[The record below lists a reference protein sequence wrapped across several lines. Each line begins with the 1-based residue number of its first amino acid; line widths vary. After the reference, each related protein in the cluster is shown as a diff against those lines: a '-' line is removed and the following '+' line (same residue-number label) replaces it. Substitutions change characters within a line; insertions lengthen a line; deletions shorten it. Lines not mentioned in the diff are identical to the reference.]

1 MVNPVSYLCHLDTSA
16 QKTDLVNLLERKLK
30 DNIFLAVSVLLCLF
44 ILAEVNYPQLAPQSE
59 LALFAMF
66 GLIVIFLNY
75 PIHQRFGEAGEPKL
89 AVKSAGRRAF
99 QLLDIV
105 LIGAVIVCFGYV
117 VNQTE
122 PVFQRFWLDGKP
134 LGERAGAELQLDYII
149 GGFGLVLV
157 LEATRRSI
165 GMTLP
170 LLSLTF
176 LLYASFGQFMP
187 DWLFPHRGYSI
198 QRIVSQTF
206 LHSQGT
212 FGIALRVMF
221 TYVFLFVLF
230 GAFLERTGAT
240 GYVLDLARR
249 VFGSS
254 VGAPAKV
261 AVLSSGMMGSLS
273 GSAVANTAT
282 TGTFTIPLM
291 KRSGF
296 QPAIAGGIEAAASS
310 GGALVPPI
318 MGAAAYMM
326 LEIVEPPVT
335 YLEIIKAALLPAILY
350 YTGMLCMV
358 HFSAKLASGKLA
370 IEKSAKLA
378 SGKLAIEKSAKLA
391 SGKLAIEKSAKLA
404 SGKLATEKSPKS
416 SSHAPSAVHDPDE
429 PHGDGQGTGRRKTL
443 TLQGGIFLAA
453 FVTLIGFLLM
463 GATAFRA
470 VSWSLLVIIAISLLG
485 FLGRKVWRRDSTTET
500 RIGVPDLLKG
510 VDFLISPCKRAAQS
524 GVSLIAAA
532 ACVGIILGV
541 VTLTGIGGK
550 LPSTLLPLAATNLM
564 LALFFLMIS
573 TIVLGMGLPSSVC
586 YLLMAILVGPVLL
599 DLGIVPLAAHFFIFY
614 FGMMSMVT
622 PPVALAAYAASAI
635 AGSGVMATGFAAFR
649 FALVGFALPYA
660 FVLRPALLWL
670 SADGGTPEV
679 WVVFGNFSLTLVG
692 TVILA
697 AAIAGYIFNRLSLLR
712 RCGLFIAAFILFFA
726 PTGMQFAWIHGI
738 AVIASAAIFYYSW
751 QKKETPHE
759 KSD

>member
-1 MVNPVSYLCHLDTSA
+1 M
-16 QKTDLVNLLERKLK
+16 K
-30 DNIFLAVSVLLCLF
+30 DKIFLAVSVLLCLF
-44 ILAEVNYPQLAPQSE
+44 ILAEVNYPQLAPQTE

-66 GLIVIFLNY
+66 GLMVVFLNY
-75 PIHQRFGEAGEPKL
+75 PIHQRL
-89 AVKSAGRRAF
+89 ADRRVF
-99 QLLDIV
+99 RRLDVV
-105 LIGAVIVCFGYV
+105 LIGGVILCFGYV
-117 VNQTE
+117 VIQTE
-122 PVFQRFWLDGKP
+122 PVFQGFWLDGKP

-149 GGFGLVLV
+149 GGVGLILI

-170 LLSLTF
+170 LLSLAF
-176 LLYASFGQFMP
+176 LLYAGFGQFMP
-187 DWLFPHRGYSI
+187 DWLFPHRGYSV
-198 QRIVSQTF
+198 QRIISQTF
-206 LHSQGT
+206 LHSQGA

-230 GAFLERTGAT
+230 GTLLERTGAT
-240 GYVLDLARR
+240 GYVLNLARR
-249 VFGSS
+249 MFGSS

-291 KRSGF
+291 TRSGF
-296 QPAIAGGIEAAASS
+296 QPTIAGGIEAAASS

-326 LEIVEPPVT
+326 LEIVEPAVT

-358 HFSAKLASGKLA
+358 HFSAQLASRKLA
-370 IEKSAKLA
+370 IEKSAQLA
-378 SGKLAIEKSAKLA
+378 SRKLAIEKSAQLASRKLA
-391 SGKLAIEKSAKLA
+391 VESAA
-404 SGKLATEKSPKS
+404 KS
-416 SSHAPSAVHDPDE
+416 SRHTPCAVKQSSKHASNETPNNDQEASREKIFTV
-429 PHGDGQGTGRRKTL
+429 
-443 TLQGGIFLAA
+443 QGGIFLSA

-470 VSWSLLVIIAISLLG
+470 VSWSLLVVVAISLLN
-485 FLGRKVWRRDSTTET
+485 FLGQRIGNRDSTAQT
-500 RIGVPDLLKG
+500 RIGSVDLLEA
-510 VDFLISPCKRAAQS
+510 VDFLVSPCKRAAQS

-573 TIVLGMGLPSSVC
+573 TIILGMGLPSSVC

-599 DLGIVPLAAHFFIFY
+599 DLGVVPLAAHFFIFY

-670 SADGGTPEV
+670 RADGGTPDV
-679 WVVFGNFSLTLVG
+679 WTVFGNFSLTFVG
-692 TVILA
+692 TVIFA
-697 AAIAGYIFNRLSLLR
+697 AAIAGYLFSRLSVSAR
-712 RCGLFIAAFILFFA
+712 GILFIAAAVLFFA
-726 PTGMQFAWIHGI
+726 PISIQFAWIHGI
-738 AVIASAAIFYYSW
+738 VGVASAAVFYYNW
-751 QKKETPHE
+751 QRKEMRHE
-759 KSD
+759 TSN

>member
-1 MVNPVSYLCHLDTSA
+1 ML
-16 QKTDLVNLLERKLK
+16 
-30 DNIFLAVSVLLCLF
+30 
-44 ILAEVNYPQLAPQSE
+44 
-59 LALFAMF
+59 
-66 GLIVIFLNY
+66 GLIVVFLRY
-75 PIHQRFGEAGEPKL
+75 PVHPRFADNC
-89 AVKSAGRRAF
+89 AF
-99 QLLDIV
+99 RFLDVV
-105 LIGAVIVCFGYV
+105 LIGSVIICFGYV
-117 VNQTE
+117 FSQTE
-122 PVFQRFWLDGKP
+122 PIFQAFWLDGKS
-134 LGERAGAELQLDYII
+134 LGDRAGAEVPLDYII
-149 GGFGLVLV
+149 GGIGLLLI

-165 GMTLP
+165 GVTLP
-170 LLSLTF
+170 LLSLAF
-176 LLYASFGQFMP
+176 LLYAGFGQFMP
-187 DWLFPHRGYSI
+187 DWLFPHRGYSV

-206 LHSQGT
+206 LHSQGA

-230 GAFLERTGAT
+230 GTLLERTGAT
-240 GYVLDLARR
+240 NYVLDLARR

-254 VGAPAKV
+254 TGAPAKV

-291 KRSGF
+291 QRAGF

-326 LEIVEPPVT
+326 LEIVEPAVT
-335 YLEIIKAALLPAILY
+335 YLEIIKAALLPAVLY

-358 HFSAKLASGKLA
+358 HFVAKSRR
-370 IEKSAKLA
+370 
-378 SGKLAIEKSAKLA
+378 
-391 SGKLAIEKSAKLA
+391 
-404 SGKLATEKSPKS
+404 
-416 SSHAPSAVHDPDE
+416 HAPGAVHSSEEALETPSTQE
-429 PHGDGQGTGRRKTL
+429 KHGKFL

-453 FVTLIGFLLM
+453 FVTLIGVLLM

-470 VSWSLLVIIAISLLG
+470 VSWSLLVVSAISLLN
-485 FLGRKVWRRDSTTET
+485 FLIRRIRGRHFATEQPRDSEGTPPT
-500 RIGVPDLLKG
+500 GVG
-510 VDFLISPCKRAAQS
+510 VSEEGAGTSPLRQGINFLISPCERAAQS

-550 LPSTLLPLAATNLM
+550 LPSALLPLASTNLM

-573 TIVLGMGLPSSVC
+573 TIILGMGLPSSVC

-599 DLGIVPLAAHFFIFY
+599 DLGVVPLAAHFFIFY

-635 AGSGVMATGFAAFR
+635 AGSGIMATGFAAFR

-670 SADGGTPEV
+670 NESGGSPV
-679 WVVFGNFSLTLVG
+679 IWDVSVNFSLTLIG

-697 AAIAGYIFNRLSLLR
+697 TAIAGYVFNRLSLWA
-712 RCGLFIAAFILFFA
+712 RCILFVAALILFFA
-726 PTGMQFAWIHGI
+726 PTDTQFIWIHGI
-738 AVIASAAIFYYSW
+738 AIGVSAEIFYLNSR
-751 QKKETPHE
+751 QRSPI
-759 KSD
+759 SD

>member
-1 MVNPVSYLCHLDTSA
+1 M
-16 QKTDLVNLLERKLK
+16 
-30 DNIFLAVSVLLCLF
+30 LLCLF
-44 ILAEVNYPQLAPQSE
+44 ILAEVNYPQLTPQSE
-59 LALFAMF
+59 LALFAML
-66 GLIVIFLNY
+66 GLIVVFLRY
-75 PIHQRFGEAGEPKL
+75 PVHPRFEDHL
-89 AVKSAGRRAF
+89 ALR
-99 QLLDIV
+99 LLDVV
-105 LIGAVIVCFGYV
+105 LIVSVVICFGYV
-117 VNQTE
+117 LGQTE
-122 PVFQRFWLDGKP
+122 PIFQTFWLDGKS
-134 LGERAGAELQLDYII
+134 LGDRAGAELPLDYII
-149 GGFGLVLV
+149 GGIGLILI

-165 GMTLP
+165 GVTLP
-170 LLSLTF
+170 LLSLAF
-176 LLYASFGQFMP
+176 LIYAGFGQFMP
-187 DWLFPHRGYSI
+187 DWLFPHRGYSV

-206 LHSQGT
+206 LQSQGA

-230 GAFLERTGAT
+230 GALLERTGAT
-240 GYVLDLARR
+240 NYVLDLAGR

-254 VGAPAKV
+254 TGAPAKV

-291 KRSGF
+291 KRAGF

-326 LEIVEPPVT
+326 LEIVEPAVT
-335 YLEIIKAALLPAILY
+335 YLEIIKAALLPAVLY

-358 HFSAKLASGKLA
+358 HFAARSSRHTLSVVHSPEAADGDEQEEKHGKL
-370 IEKSAKLA
+370 
-378 SGKLAIEKSAKLA
+378 
-391 SGKLAIEKSAKLA
+391 
-404 SGKLATEKSPKS
+404 
-416 SSHAPSAVHDPDE
+416 
-429 PHGDGQGTGRRKTL
+429 L

-453 FVTLIGFLLM
+453 FVTLIGVLLK

-470 VSWSLLVIIAISLLG
+470 VSWSLLVVGAISLLD
-485 FLGRKVWRRDSTTET
+485 FLVRRIRGQHSTTERHRDSEIAPT
-500 RIGVPDLLKG
+500 GIGVSDLLKG
-510 VDFLISPCKRAAQS
+510 VNFLTSPCERAAQS

-532 ACVGIILGV
+532 SSVGIILGV

-550 LPSTLLPLAATNLM
+550 LPSVLLSLASTNLM

-573 TIVLGMGLPSSVC
+573 TIILGMGLPSSVC

-599 DLGIVPLAAHFFIFY
+599 DLGVVPLAAHFFIFY

-635 AGSGVMATGFAAFR
+635 AGSGIMATGLAAFR

-670 SADGGTPEV
+670 SESGETPGV
-679 WVVFGNFSLTLVG
+679 WTVFANFSLTFIG
-692 TVILA
+692 TVILST
-697 AAIAGYIFNRLSLLR
+697 AIAGYIFNRLSFWA
-712 RCGLFIAAFILFFA
+712 RCILFAAALILFFA
-726 PTGMQFAWIHGI
+726 PTGIQFVWIHGI
-738 AVIASAAIFYYSW
+738 GALTSGAIFYFNSR
-751 QKKETPHE
+751 QPSVSI
-759 KSD
+759 SDQ

>member
-1 MVNPVSYLCHLDTSA
+1 MSDIWRLLPW
-16 QKTDLVNLLERKLK
+16 KTDVLHLLEQQLK
-30 DNIFLAVSVLLCLF
+30 DKIFLAVSVLLCLF
-44 ILAEVNYPQLAPQSE
+44 ILAEVNYPQLTPQTE

-66 GLIVIFLNY
+66 GLMVVFLNY
-75 PIHQRFGEAGEPKL
+75 PIHQRFADHR
-89 AVKSAGRRAF
+89 VFR
-99 QLLDIV
+99 LLDV
-105 LIGAVIVCFGYV
+105 ALISGVIVCFGYV
-117 VNQTE
+117 VIQTE
-122 PVFQRFWLDGKP
+122 PVFQEFWLDGKP

-149 GGFGLVLV
+149 GGVGLVLI

-170 LLSLTF
+170 LLSLAF
-176 LLYASFGQFMP
+176 LLYAGFGQFMP
-187 DWLFPHRGYSI
+187 DWLFPHRGYSV
-198 QRIVSQTF
+198 QRIISQTF
-206 LHSQGT
+206 LHSQGA

-230 GAFLERTGAT
+230 GTLLERTGAT
-240 GYVLDLARR
+240 GYVLNLARR
-249 VFGSS
+249 MFGAS

-291 KRSGF
+291 TRSGF

-326 LEIVEPPVT
+326 LEIVEPAVT

-358 HFSAKLASGKLA
+358 HFAAKSRKHAVGEAWNLEPNETHTNDQEASR
-370 IEKSAKLA
+370 EK
-378 SGKLAIEKSAKLA
+378 IF
-391 SGKLAIEKSAKLA
+391 
-404 SGKLATEKSPKS
+404 T
-416 SSHAPSAVHDPDE
+416 V
-429 PHGDGQGTGRRKTL
+429 
-443 TLQGGIFLAA
+443 QGGIFLAA

-470 VSWSLLVIIAISLLG
+470 VTWSLLVVVAISLLN
-485 FLGRKVWRRDSTTET
+485 FLGRRIGNRNSTAQT
-500 RIGVPDLLKG
+500 RIGSVDLLKA
-510 VDFLISPCKRAAQS
+510 VDFLVSPCKRAAQS

-573 TIVLGMGLPSSVC
+573 TIILGMGLPSSVC

-599 DLGIVPLAAHFFIFY
+599 DLGVVPLAAHFFIFY

-622 PPVALAAYAASAI
+622 PPVALAAYAAAAI

-670 SADGGTPEV
+670 RPDGGIPEV
-679 WVVFGNFSLTLVG
+679 WTVLGIFSLTFVG
-692 TVILA
+692 TVIFA
-697 AAIAGYIFNRLSLLR
+697 AAIAGYLFSKLSVSAR
-712 RCGLFIAAFILFFA
+712 GILFIAAAILFFA
-726 PTGMQFAWIHGI
+726 PISIQFAWIHGVVVVASG
-738 AVIASAAIFYYSW
+738 AVFYYNW
-751 QKKETPHE
+751 QRKEMCHE
-759 KSD
+759 TSD

>member
-1 MVNPVSYLCHLDTSA
+1 
-16 QKTDLVNLLERKLK
+16 
-30 DNIFLAVSVLLCLF
+30 
-44 ILAEVNYPQLAPQSE
+44 
-59 LALFAMF
+59 
-66 GLIVIFLNY
+66 
-75 PIHQRFGEAGEPKL
+75 
-89 AVKSAGRRAF
+89 
-99 QLLDIV
+99 
-105 LIGAVIVCFGYV
+105 
-117 VNQTE
+117 
-122 PVFQRFWLDGKP
+122 
-134 LGERAGAELQLDYII
+134 
-149 GGFGLVLV
+149 
-157 LEATRRSI
+157 
-165 GMTLP
+165 
-170 LLSLTF
+170 
-176 LLYASFGQFMP
+176 MP
-187 DWLFPHRGYSI
+187 DWLFPHRGYSV

-206 LHSQGT
+206 LHSQGA

-230 GAFLERTGAT
+230 GTLLERTGAT
-240 GYVLDLARR
+240 NYVLDLARR

-254 VGAPAKV
+254 TGAPAKV

-291 KRSGF
+291 QRAGF

-326 LEIVEPPVT
+326 LEIVEPAVT
-335 YLEIIKAALLPAILY
+335 YLEIIKAALLPAVLY

-358 HFSAKLASGKLA
+358 HFAA
-370 IEKSAKLA
+370 
-378 SGKLAIEKSAKLA
+378 
-391 SGKLAIEKSAKLA
+391 
-404 SGKLATEKSPKS
+404 KS
-416 SSHAPSAVHDPDE
+416 SGRATDAVHSSEEAHSGLETPPTQE
-429 PHGDGQGTGRRKTL
+429 EKHGKFL

-453 FVTLIGFLLM
+453 FVTLIGVLLM

-470 VSWSLLVIIAISLLG
+470 VSWSLLVVIAINLLD
-485 FLGRKVWRRDSTTET
+485 FLVRRIRGRNSTTERHRDSEGT
-500 RIGVPDLLKG
+500 PPTGVG
-510 VDFLISPCKRAAQS
+510 VSEASEGTSPLRQGINFLISPCERAAQS

-550 LPSTLLPLAATNLM
+550 LPSALLPLASTNLL

-573 TIVLGMGLPSSVC
+573 TIILGMGLPSSVC

-599 DLGIVPLAAHFFIFY
+599 DLGVVPLAAHFFIFY

-635 AGSGVMATGFAAFR
+635 AGSGIMATGFAAFR

-670 SADGGTPEV
+670 NESGGSPMIWDV
-679 WVVFGNFSLTLVG
+679 SVNFSLTLLG

-697 AAIAGYIFNRLSLLR
+697 TAITGYVFNRLSFWM
-712 RCGLFIAAFILFFA
+712 RCILFVAALILFFA
-726 PTGMQFAWIHGI
+726 PTGMQFVWIHAI
-738 AVIASAAIFYYSW
+738 VVLMSVAIFYYNW
-751 QKKETPHE
+751 QKKEAPHE
-759 KSD
+759 APN

>member
-1 MVNPVSYLCHLDTSA
+1 MI
-16 QKTDLVNLLERKLK
+16 QKLK
-30 DNIFLAVSVLLCLF
+30 DNIFLVAAVLLCLF
-44 ILAEVNYPQLAPQSE
+44 ILAEVNYPQLTPQSE
-59 LALFAMF
+59 LALFAML
-66 GLIVIFLNY
+66 GLIVVFLRY
-75 PIHQRFGEAGEPKL
+75 PVHPRFEEHL
-89 AVKSAGRRAF
+89 ALR
-99 QLLDIV
+99 LLDVV
-105 LIGAVIVCFGYV
+105 LIVSVIICFGYV
-117 VNQTE
+117 LGQTE
-122 PVFQRFWLDGKP
+122 PIFQTFWLDGKS
-134 LGERAGAELQLDYII
+134 LGDRAGAELPLDYII
-149 GGFGLVLV
+149 GGIGLILI

-165 GMTLP
+165 GVTLP
-170 LLSLTF
+170 LLSLAF
-176 LLYASFGQFMP
+176 LIYAGFGQFMP
-187 DWLFPHRGYSI
+187 DWLFPHRGYSV

-206 LHSQGT
+206 LQSQGA

-230 GAFLERTGAT
+230 GALLERTGAT
-240 GYVLDLARR
+240 NYVLDLAGR

-254 VGAPAKV
+254 TGAPAKV

-291 KRSGF
+291 KRAGF
-296 QPAIAGGIEAAASS
+296 QPAIAGGIEAAASA

-326 LEIVEPPVT
+326 LEIVEPAVT
-335 YLEIIKAALLPAILY
+335 YLEIIKAALLPAVLY

-358 HFSAKLASGKLA
+358 HFSAQRASRKLYREDGAACQPKTCYREGSSRKLAVESAAQRAVHSPEEADGDEQEEKHGKL
-370 IEKSAKLA
+370 
-378 SGKLAIEKSAKLA
+378 
-391 SGKLAIEKSAKLA
+391 
-404 SGKLATEKSPKS
+404 
-416 SSHAPSAVHDPDE
+416 
-429 PHGDGQGTGRRKTL
+429 L

-453 FVTLIGFLLM
+453 FVTLIGVLLK

-470 VSWSLLVIIAISLLG
+470 VSWSLLVVGAISLLD
-485 FLGRKVWRRDSTTET
+485 FLVRRIRGRHSTTERHRDSEIAPT
-500 RIGVPDLLKG
+500 GIGVSDLLKG
-510 VDFLISPCKRAAQS
+510 VNFLTSPCERAAQS

-532 ACVGIILGV
+532 ASVGIILGV

-550 LPSTLLPLAATNLM
+550 LPSVLLSLASTNLM

-573 TIVLGMGLPSSVC
+573 TIILGMGLPSSVC

-599 DLGIVPLAAHFFIFY
+599 DLGVVPLAAHFFIFY

-635 AGSGVMATGFAAFR
+635 AGSGIMATGLAAFR

-670 SADGGTPEV
+670 SESGETPGV
-679 WVVFGNFSLTLVG
+679 WTVFVNFSLTFIG

-697 AAIAGYIFNRLSLLR
+697 TAIAGYIFNRLSLWT
-712 RCGLFIAAFILFFA
+712 RCILFAAALIFFFA
-726 PTGMQFAWIHGI
+726 PTGIQFVWIHGI
-738 AVIASAAIFYYSW
+738 GALTSVAIFYYNSR
-751 QKKETPHE
+751 QPSAI
-759 KSD
+759 SDQ

>member
-1 MVNPVSYLCHLDTSA
+1 M
-16 QKTDLVNLLERKLK
+16 K
-30 DNIFLAVSVLLCLF
+30 DKIFLSVSVLLCLF
-44 ILAEVNYPQLAPQSE
+44 ILAEVNYPQLAPQTE

-66 GLIVIFLNY
+66 GLIVVFLNY
-75 PIHQRFGEAGEPKL
+75 PIHQRL
-89 AVKSAGRRAF
+89 ANRRVF
-99 QLLDIV
+99 RLLDVV
-105 LIGAVIVCFGYV
+105 LIGGIIVCFGYV
-117 VNQTE
+117 VIQTE
-122 PVFQRFWLDGKP
+122 PVFQGFWLDSKP

-149 GGFGLVLV
+149 GGVGLVLI

-176 LLYASFGQFMP
+176 LLYAGFGQFMP
-187 DWLFPHRGYSI
+187 DWLFPHRGYSV
-198 QRIVSQTF
+198 QRIISQTF
-206 LHSQGT
+206 LHSQGA

-230 GAFLERTGAT
+230 GTLLERTGAT
-240 GYVLDLARR
+240 GYVLNLARR
-249 VFGSS
+249 MFGSS

-291 KRSGF
+291 TRSGF
-296 QPAIAGGIEAAASS
+296 QPAMAGGIEAAASS

-326 LEIVEPPVT
+326 LEIVEPAVT

-358 HFSAKLASGKLA
+358 HFAAKNSRHTVEEAWGS
-370 IEKSAKLA
+370 E
-378 SGKLAIEKSAKLA
+378 
-391 SGKLAIEKSAKLA
+391 
-404 SGKLATEKSPKS
+404 
-416 SSHAPSAVHDPDE
+416 PDE
-429 PHGDGQGTGRRKTL
+429 VNSGEQETERRKIVTV
-443 TLQGGIFLAA
+443 QGGIFLAA

-470 VSWSLLVIIAISLLG
+470 VSWSLLVVVAISLLN
-485 FLGRKVWRRDSTTET
+485 FLGQRIAKRDSTAQT
-500 RIGVPDLLKG
+500 RIGISDLPKA
-510 VDFLISPCKRAAQS
+510 VDFLVSPCKRAAQS

-573 TIVLGMGLPSSVC
+573 TIILGMGLPSSVC

-599 DLGIVPLAAHFFIFY
+599 DLGVVPLAAHFFIFY

-635 AGSGVMATGFAAFR
+635 AGSGVMATAFTAFR

-670 SADGGTPEV
+670 HPDGGAPEV
-679 WVVFGNFSLTLVG
+679 WTVLGTFSLTFVG

-697 AAIAGYIFNRLSLLR
+697 AAIAGYLFSRLSLSGR
-712 RCGLFIAAFILFFA
+712 GILFIAAAILFFA
-726 PTGMQFAWIHGI
+726 PISIQFAWIHGI
-738 AVIASAAIFYYSW
+738 VVVASTAVFYYNW
-751 QKKETPHE
+751 QRKEIRHE
-759 KSD
+759 TSN

>member
-1 MVNPVSYLCHLDTSA
+1 ML
-16 QKTDLVNLLERKLK
+16 
-30 DNIFLAVSVLLCLF
+30 
-44 ILAEVNYPQLAPQSE
+44 
-59 LALFAMF
+59 
-66 GLIVIFLNY
+66 GLIVVFLRY
-75 PIHQRFGEAGEPKL
+75 PIHPRFANN
-89 AVKSAGRRAF
+89 RAF
-99 QLLDIV
+99 RLLDVV
-105 LIGAVIVCFGYV
+105 LIGSVILCFGYV
-117 VNQTE
+117 LGQTE
-122 PVFQRFWLDGKP
+122 PVFQTFWLDGKS
-134 LGERAGAELQLDYII
+134 LGDRAGAELPLDYIV
-149 GGFGLVLV
+149 GGLGLLLI

-165 GMTLP
+165 GVTLP
-170 LLSLTF
+170 LLSLAF
-176 LLYASFGQFMP
+176 LLYAGFGQFMP
-187 DWLFPHRGYSI
+187 DWLFPHRGYSV

-206 LHSQGT
+206 LHSQGA

-230 GAFLERTGAT
+230 GTLLERTGAT
-240 GYVLDLARR
+240 NYVLDLARR

-254 VGAPAKV
+254 TGAPAKV

-291 KRSGF
+291 QRAGF

-326 LEIVEPPVT
+326 LEIVEPAVT
-335 YLEIIKAALLPAILY
+335 YLEIIKAALLPAVLY

-358 HFSAKLASGKLA
+358 HFAARSRRHALGVSVHSSQEVDEDGQKEKSGKL
-370 IEKSAKLA
+370 
-378 SGKLAIEKSAKLA
+378 
-391 SGKLAIEKSAKLA
+391 
-404 SGKLATEKSPKS
+404 
-416 SSHAPSAVHDPDE
+416 
-429 PHGDGQGTGRRKTL
+429 L

-453 FVTLIGFLLM
+453 FITLIGVLLM

-470 VSWSLLVIIAISLLG
+470 VSWSLLVVVAISLID
-485 FLGRKVWRRDSTTET
+485 FLIRRIRGRHSTEGEET
-500 RIGVPDLLKG
+500 SPLQVGVGVSDLRKG
-510 VDFLISPCKRAAQS
+510 INFLISPCERAAQS

-550 LPSTLLPLAATNLM
+550 LPSTLLPLASTNLM

-573 TIVLGMGLPSSVC
+573 TIILGMGLPSSVC

-599 DLGIVPLAAHFFIFY
+599 DLGVVPLAAHFFIFY

-635 AGSGVMATGFAAFR
+635 AGSGIMATGFAAFR

-670 SADGGTPEV
+670 SESGGTPGV
-679 WVVFGNFSLTLVG
+679 WRVFVNFSLTLIG

-697 AAIAGYIFNRLSLLR
+697 TAIAGYIFNKLSLWA
-712 RCGLFIAAFILFFA
+712 RCILFVAAFILFFA
-726 PTGMQFAWIHGI
+726 PTGLQFMWIHGI
-738 AVIASAAIFYYSW
+738 VAFTSVAIFYYNW
-751 QKKETPHE
+751 RTKETVHE
-759 KSD
+759 TSD

>member
-1 MVNPVSYLCHLDTSA
+1 MGYLSTSS
-16 QKTDLVNLLERKLK
+16 QKTGSVNLLIQKLK
-30 DNIFLAVSVLLCLF
+30 DNIFLVVAVLLCLF
-44 ILAEVNYPQLAPQSE
+44 ILAEVNYPQLTPQSE
-59 LALFAMF
+59 LALFAML
-66 GLIVIFLNY
+66 GLIVVFLRY
-75 PIHQRFGEAGEPKL
+75 PVHPRF
-89 AVKSAGRRAF
+89 VNNRAF
-99 QLLDIV
+99 RLLDVV
-105 LIGAVIVCFGYV
+105 LIGSVVICFGYV
-117 VNQTE
+117 LGQTE
-122 PVFQRFWLDGKP
+122 PIFQTFWLDGRS
-134 LGERAGAELQLDYII
+134 LGDRAGAELPLDYII
-149 GGFGLVLV
+149 GGLGLILI

-165 GMTLP
+165 GVTLP
-170 LLSLTF
+170 LLSLAF
-176 LLYASFGQFMP
+176 LLYAGFGQFMP
-187 DWLFPHRGYSI
+187 DWLFPHRGYSV

-206 LHSQGT
+206 LHSQGA

-230 GAFLERTGAT
+230 GTLLERTGAT
-240 GYVLDLARR
+240 NYVLDLAGR

-254 VGAPAKV
+254 TGAPAKV

-291 KRSGF
+291 QRAGF

-326 LEIVEPPVT
+326 LEIVEPAVT

-358 HFSAKLASGKLA
+358 HFAA
-370 IEKSAKLA
+370 
-378 SGKLAIEKSAKLA
+378 
-391 SGKLAIEKSAKLA
+391 
-404 SGKLATEKSPKS
+404 KS
-416 SSHAPSAVHDPDE
+416 SRHALGAIHSPEEVTDDDRE
-429 PHGDGQGTGRRKTL
+429 EKHGEFL

-453 FVTLIGFLLM
+453 FVTLIGVLLM

-470 VSWSLLVIIAISLLG
+470 VSWSLLVVVVISLLN
-485 FLGRKVWRRDSTTET
+485 FLVRRIRGQHSATERHRDSEIAPTG
-500 RIGVPDLLKG
+500 IGVSDLLKG
-510 VDFLISPCKRAAQS
+510 VNFLISPCERAAQS

-550 LPSTLLPLAATNLM
+550 LPSMLLPLASTNLM

-573 TIVLGMGLPSSVC
+573 TIILGMGLPSSVC

-599 DLGIVPLAAHFFIFY
+599 DLGVVPLAAHFFIFY

-635 AGSGVMATGFAAFR
+635 AGSGIMATGFAAFR

-670 SADGGTPEV
+670 SESGGTPGL
-679 WVVFGNFSLTLVG
+679 WTVFVNFSLTLIG

-697 AAIAGYIFNRLSLLR
+697 TAIAGYIFNRLSFWTRCLL
-712 RCGLFIAAFILFFA
+712 FAAALILFFV
-726 PTGMQFAWIHGI
+726 PTGIQFVWIHGI
-738 AVIASAAIFYYSW
+738 VALTSVAIFYYNSR
-751 QKKETPHE
+751 QPSTI
-759 KSD
+759 SD

>member
-1 MVNPVSYLCHLDTSA
+1 MTNSLDA
-16 QKTDLVNLLERKLK
+16 LK
-30 DNIFLAVSVLLCLF
+30 QQSKNYIFLTVSVLLCLF
-44 ILAEVNYPQLAPQSE
+44 ILAEVNYPQLTPQSE
-59 LALFAMF
+59 LALFAML
-66 GLIVIFLNY
+66 GLIVVFLRY
-75 PIHQRFGEAGEPKL
+75 PVHPRFA
-89 AVKSAGRRAF
+89 SNRAF
-99 QLLDIV
+99 RLLDVV
-105 LIGAVIVCFGYV
+105 LIGSVIVCFGYV
-117 VNQTE
+117 LGQTE
-122 PVFQRFWLDGKP
+122 PIFQAFWLDGKS
-134 LGERAGAELQLDYII
+134 LGDRAGAELPLDYII
-149 GGFGLVLV
+149 GGLGLLLI

-165 GMTLP
+165 GITLP
-170 LLSLTF
+170 LLSLAF
-176 LLYASFGQFMP
+176 LLYAGFGQFMP
-187 DWLFPHRGYSI
+187 DWLFPHRGYSV

-206 LHSQGT
+206 LHSQGA

-230 GAFLERTGAT
+230 GALLERTGAT
-240 GYVLDLARR
+240 NYVLDLASR

-254 VGAPAKV
+254 TGAPAKV

-291 KRSGF
+291 QRAGF

-326 LEIVEPPVT
+326 LEIVEPAVT
-335 YLEIIKAALLPAILY
+335 YLEIIKAALLPAVLY
-350 YTGMLCMV
+350 YTGMLCIV
-358 HFSAKLASGKLA
+358 HFAAR
-370 IEKSAKLA
+370 
-378 SGKLAIEKSAKLA
+378 
-391 SGKLAIEKSAKLA
+391 
-404 SGKLATEKSPKS
+404 S
-416 SSHAPSAVHDPDE
+416 SKHAPGAVHSPE
-429 PHGDGQGTGRRKTL
+429 ETNANEQSEKHGKFL

-453 FVTLIGFLLM
+453 FVTLIGVLLM

-470 VSWSLLVIIAISLLG
+470 VSWSLLVVIAISLLD
-485 FLGRKVWRRDSTTET
+485 FLVRRIRGQDSAAERHRDSEIVPTG
-500 RIGVPDLLKG
+500 IGVSDLRKG
-510 VDFLISPCKRAAQS
+510 INFLISPCERAAQS

-532 ACVGIILGV
+532 TCVGIILGV

-550 LPSTLLPLAATNLM
+550 LPSVLLPLASTNLM

-573 TIVLGMGLPSSVC
+573 TIILGMGLPSSVC

-599 DLGIVPLAAHFFIFY
+599 DLGVVPLAAHFFIFY

-635 AGSGVMATGFAAFR
+635 AGSGIMATGFAAFR

-670 SADGGTPEV
+670 SESGGTPDV
-679 WVVFGNFSLTLVG
+679 WTVFVNFSLTLIG

-697 AAIAGYIFNRLSLLR
+697 TAIAGYVFNRLSLWM
-712 RCGLFIAAFILFFA
+712 RCVLFVAALILFFA
-726 PTGMQFAWIHGI
+726 PTDLRFIWVHAIGTLTS
-738 AVIASAAIFYYSW
+738 VAIFYYNSR
-751 QKKETPHE
+751 QLSAI
-759 KSD
+759 SDQ

>member
-1 MVNPVSYLCHLDTSA
+1 MTPGRFSPENKFGFIYLE
-16 QKTDLVNLLERKLK
+16 QKLK

-44 ILAEVNYPQLAPQSE
+44 ILAEVNYPQLAPQTE

-66 GLIVIFLNY
+66 GLMVVFLNY
-75 PIHQRFGEAGEPKL
+75 PMHQRFAD
-89 AVKSAGRRAF
+89 RRAF
-99 QLLDIV
+99 QLLDVV
-105 LIGAVIVCFGYV
+105 LIGCVIVCFGYV
-117 VNQTE
+117 VIQTE
-122 PVFQRFWLDGKP
+122 PVFQKFWLDGRP

-149 GGFGLVLV
+149 GGFGLVLI

-170 LLSLTF
+170 LLSLAF

-187 DWLFPHRGYSI
+187 DWLFPHRGYSL
-198 QRIVSQTF
+198 QRIISQTF
-206 LHSQGT
+206 LHSQGA

-230 GAFLERTGAT
+230 GTFLERTGAT
-240 GYVLDLARR
+240 GYVLNLASR

-254 VGAPAKV
+254 VGAPAKI

-291 KRSGF
+291 KRAGF
-296 QPAIAGGIEAAASS
+296 QPAVAGGIEAAASS

-358 HFSAKLASGKLA
+358 HFSANLVSGKLAKEKPANLVSGKLAKEKPANLASGKLA
-370 IEKSAKLA
+370 KEKPANLV
-378 SGKLAIEKSAKLA
+378 SGKLAKEKPAK
-391 SGKLAIEKSAKLA
+391 GN
-404 SGKLATEKSPKS
+404 T
-416 SSHAPSAVHDPDE
+416 HTPSAVHSSDE
-429 PHGDGQGTGRRKTL
+429 IHGDEQDVDGRKIVAVE
-443 TLQGGIFLAA
+443 GGIFLAA

-470 VSWSLLVIIAISLLG
+470 VSWSLLVVVVVSLLN
-485 FLGRKVWRRDSTTET
+485 FFGRRVGKSDSTVET
-500 RIGVPDLLKG
+500 RIGGTDLLKG
-510 VDFLISPCKRAAQS
+510 IDFLMSPCKRAAQS

-573 TIVLGMGLPSSVC
+573 TIILGMGLPSSVC

-599 DLGIVPLAAHFFIFY
+599 DLGVVPLAAHFFIFY

-635 AGSGVMATGFAAFR
+635 AGSGVMTTGFAAFR

-670 SADGGTPEV
+670 SADGGTPEIWTV
-679 WVVFGNFSLTLVG
+679 LGNFSLTLVG

-697 AAIAGYIFNRLSLLR
+697 AAIAGYLFNRLSLSTR
-712 RCGLFIAAFILFFA
+712 GPLFIAAFILFFV
-726 PTGMQFAWIHGI
+726 PTAMQFVWIHGI
-738 AVIASAAIFYYSW
+738 VVVASGTIFYYNW
-751 QKKETPHE
+751 QKKEALHETPN
-759 KSD
+759 

>member
-1 MVNPVSYLCHLDTSA
+1 MPLRAQILTAKQVNATKSTQISLNA
-16 QKTDLVNLLERKLK
+16 LK
-30 DNIFLAVSVLLCLF
+30 QHSKNYIFLIVSVLLCLF
-44 ILAEVNYPQLAPQSE
+44 ILAEVNYPQLTPQSE
-59 LALFAMF
+59 LALFAML
-66 GLIVIFLNY
+66 GLIVVFLRY
-75 PIHQRFGEAGEPKL
+75 PIHPRFANNP
-89 AVKSAGRRAF
+89 AF
-99 QLLDIV
+99 RLLDV
-105 LIGAVIVCFGYV
+105 ALIGSVILCFGYV
-117 VNQTE
+117 LGQTE
-122 PVFQRFWLDGKP
+122 PVFQAFWLDGRS
-134 LGERAGAELQLDYII
+134 LGDRAGAELPLDYII
-149 GGFGLVLV
+149 GGLGLLLI

-165 GMTLP
+165 GVTLP
-170 LLSLTF
+170 LLSLAF
-176 LLYASFGQFMP
+176 LLYAGFGQFMP
-187 DWLFPHRGYSI
+187 DWLFPHRGYSV

-206 LHSQGT
+206 LHSQGA

-230 GAFLERTGAT
+230 GTLLERTGAT
-240 GYVLDLARR
+240 NYVLDLARR
-249 VFGSS
+249 VFGAST
-254 VGAPAKV
+254 GAPAKV

-291 KRSGF
+291 QRAGF

-326 LEIVEPPVT
+326 LEIVEPAVT
-335 YLEIIKAALLPAILY
+335 YLEIIKAALLPAVLY

-358 HFSAKLASGKLA
+358 HFAAKSRR
-370 IEKSAKLA
+370 
-378 SGKLAIEKSAKLA
+378 
-391 SGKLAIEKSAKLA
+391 
-404 SGKLATEKSPKS
+404 
-416 SSHAPSAVHDPDE
+416 HALGAVHSPE
-429 PHGDGQGTGRRKTL
+429 EAGGEEQEEKHGKFL

-453 FVTLIGFLLM
+453 FVTLIGVLLM

-470 VSWSLLVIIAISLLG
+470 VSWSLLVVIAISLLD
-485 FLGRKVWRRDSTTET
+485 FLIRRIRGWHSTTERHRDSEGT
-500 RIGVPDLLKG
+500 PPTGVGMSDVLKG
-510 VDFLISPCKRAAQS
+510 VNFLISPCERAAQS

-550 LPSTLLPLAATNLM
+550 LPSTLLPLASTNLL

-573 TIVLGMGLPSSVC
+573 TIILGMGLPSSVC

-599 DLGIVPLAAHFFIFY
+599 DLGVVPLAAHFFIFY

-635 AGSGVMATGFAAFR
+635 AGSGIMATGFAAFR

-670 SADGGTPEV
+670 SESGGTPGL
-679 WVVFGNFSLTLVG
+679 WTVFLNFSLTLIG

-697 AAIAGYIFNRLSLLR
+697 TAIAGYIFNKLSLWA
-712 RCGLFIAAFILFFA
+712 RCILFVAAFILFFA
-726 PTGMQFAWIHGI
+726 PTGLQFIWIHAIVILASI
-738 AVIASAAIFYYSW
+738 AVFYYNW
-751 QKKETPHE
+751 RTKGAAYET
-759 KSD
+759 SG

>member
-1 MVNPVSYLCHLDTSA
+1 M
-16 QKTDLVNLLERKLK
+16 
-30 DNIFLAVSVLLCLF
+30 LLCLF
-44 ILAEVNYPQLAPQSE
+44 ILAEVNYPQLTPQSE
-59 LALFAMF
+59 LALFAML
-66 GLIVIFLNY
+66 GLMVVFLRY
-75 PIHQRFGEAGEPKL
+75 PVHPRFADN
-89 AVKSAGRRAF
+89 RTFRF
-99 QLLDIV
+99 LDVV
-105 LIGAVIVCFGYV
+105 LIGSVIVCFGYV
-117 VNQTE
+117 FSQTE
-122 PVFQRFWLDGKP
+122 PIFQTFWLDGKS
-134 LGERAGAELQLDYII
+134 LGDRAGAEVPLDYII
-149 GGFGLVLV
+149 GGLGLLLI

-165 GMTLP
+165 GVTLP
-170 LLSLTF
+170 LLSLAF
-176 LLYASFGQFMP
+176 LLYAGFGQFMP
-187 DWLFPHRGYSI
+187 DWLFPHRGYSV

-206 LHSQGT
+206 LHSQGA

-230 GAFLERTGAT
+230 GTLLERTGAT
-240 GYVLDLARR
+240 NYVLDLARR

-254 VGAPAKV
+254 TGAPAKV

-291 KRSGF
+291 QRAGF

-326 LEIVEPPVT
+326 LEIVEPAVT
-335 YLEIIKAALLPAILY
+335 YLEIIKAALLPAVLY

-358 HFSAKLASGKLA
+358 HLAAKSRRHTLG
-370 IEKSAKLA
+370 
-378 SGKLAIEKSAKLA
+378 
-391 SGKLAIEKSAKLA
+391 
-404 SGKLATEKSPKS
+404 
-416 SSHAPSAVHDPDE
+416 AVHSSEEAYSGLETPPTQE
-429 PHGDGQGTGRRKTL
+429 EKHRKFL
-443 TLQGGIFLAA
+443 TLQGVIFLAA
-453 FVTLIGFLLM
+453 FITLIGVLLM

-470 VSWSLLVIIAISLLG
+470 VSWSLLIVIAISLLD
-485 FLGRKVWRRDSTTET
+485 FLVRRIRGRHFATEQPRDSGGTPPT
-500 RIGVPDLLKG
+500 GVG
-510 VDFLISPCKRAAQS
+510 VSEAGGGTSPLRQGVNFLISPCERAAQS

-550 LPSTLLPLAATNLM
+550 LPSALLPLASTNLM

-573 TIVLGMGLPSSVC
+573 TIILGMGLPSSVC

-599 DLGIVPLAAHFFIFY
+599 DLGVVPLAAHFFIFY

-635 AGSGVMATGFAAFR
+635 AGSGIMATGFAAFR

-670 SADGGTPEV
+670 SESGGAPVV
-679 WVVFGNFSLTLVG
+679 WTVFVNFSLTLIG

-697 AAIAGYIFNRLSLLR
+697 TAIAGYIFNRLSLWA
-712 RCGLFIAAFILFFA
+712 RCILFVAALVLFFA
-726 PTGMQFAWIHGI
+726 PTGMQFVWIHGI
-738 AVIASAAIFYYSW
+738 VALTSGVIFYYNW
-751 QKKETPHE
+751 RKKEAPHE
-759 KSD
+759 APN

>member
-1 MVNPVSYLCHLDTSA
+1 M
-16 QKTDLVNLLERKLK
+16 
-30 DNIFLAVSVLLCLF
+30 LLCLF
-44 ILAEVNYPQLAPQSE
+44 ILAEVNYPQLTPQSE
-59 LALFAMF
+59 LALFAML
-66 GLIVIFLNY
+66 GLIVVFLRY
-75 PIHQRFGEAGEPKL
+75 PVHPRFEEHL
-89 AVKSAGRRAF
+89 ALR
-99 QLLDIV
+99 LLDVV
-105 LIGAVIVCFGYV
+105 LIVSVIICFGYV
-117 VNQTE
+117 LGQTE
-122 PVFQRFWLDGKP
+122 PIFQTFWLDGKS
-134 LGERAGAELQLDYII
+134 LGDRAGAELPLDYII
-149 GGFGLVLV
+149 GGIGLILI

-165 GMTLP
+165 GVTLP
-170 LLSLTF
+170 LLSLAF
-176 LLYASFGQFMP
+176 LIYAGFGQFMP
-187 DWLFPHRGYSI
+187 DWLFPHRGYSV

-206 LHSQGT
+206 LQSQGA

-230 GAFLERTGAT
+230 GALLERTGAT
-240 GYVLDLARR
+240 NYVLDLAGR

-254 VGAPAKV
+254 TGAPAKV

-291 KRSGF
+291 KRAGF

-326 LEIVEPPVT
+326 LEIVEPAVT
-335 YLEIIKAALLPAILY
+335 YLEIIKAALLPAVLY

-358 HFSAKLASGKLA
+358 HFAARSSRHTLSVVHSPEAADGDEQEEKHGKL
-370 IEKSAKLA
+370 
-378 SGKLAIEKSAKLA
+378 
-391 SGKLAIEKSAKLA
+391 
-404 SGKLATEKSPKS
+404 
-416 SSHAPSAVHDPDE
+416 
-429 PHGDGQGTGRRKTL
+429 L

-453 FVTLIGFLLM
+453 FVTLIGVLLK

-470 VSWSLLVIIAISLLG
+470 VSWSLLVVGAISLLD
-485 FLGRKVWRRDSTTET
+485 FLVRRIRGQHSTTERHRDSEIAPT
-500 RIGVPDLLKG
+500 GIGVSDLLKG
-510 VDFLISPCKRAAQS
+510 VNFLTSPCERAAQS

-532 ACVGIILGV
+532 SSVGIILGV

-550 LPSTLLPLAATNLM
+550 LPSVLLSLASTNLM

-573 TIVLGMGLPSSVC
+573 TIILGMGLPSSVC

-599 DLGIVPLAAHFFIFY
+599 DLGVVPLAAHFFIFY

-635 AGSGVMATGFAAFR
+635 AGSGIMATGLAAFR

-670 SADGGTPEV
+670 SESGETPGV
-679 WVVFGNFSLTLVG
+679 WTVFVNFSLTFIG

-697 AAIAGYIFNRLSLLR
+697 TAIAGYIFNRLSLWT
-712 RCGLFIAAFILFFA
+712 RCILFAAALIFFFA
-726 PTGMQFAWIHGI
+726 PTGIQFVWIHGI
-738 AVIASAAIFYYSW
+738 GALTSVAIFYYNSR
-751 QKKETPHE
+751 QPSAI
-759 KSD
+759 SDQ

>member
-1 MVNPVSYLCHLDTSA
+1 ML
-16 QKTDLVNLLERKLK
+16 
-30 DNIFLAVSVLLCLF
+30 
-44 ILAEVNYPQLAPQSE
+44 
-59 LALFAMF
+59 
-66 GLIVIFLNY
+66 GLIVVFLRY
-75 PIHQRFGEAGEPKL
+75 PVHPRFADN
-89 AVKSAGRRAF
+89 RAF
-99 QLLDIV
+99 RFLDVV
-105 LIGAVIVCFGYV
+105 LIGSVIVCFGYV
-117 VNQTE
+117 FSQTE
-122 PVFQRFWLDGKP
+122 PIFRTFWLDGKS
-134 LGERAGAELQLDYII
+134 LGDRAGAEVPLDYII
-149 GGFGLVLV
+149 GGIGLLLI

-165 GMTLP
+165 GVTLP
-170 LLSLTF
+170 LLSLAF
-176 LLYASFGQFMP
+176 LLYAGFGQFMP
-187 DWLFPHRGYSI
+187 DWLFPHRGYSV

-206 LHSQGT
+206 LHSQGA

-230 GAFLERTGAT
+230 GTLLERTGAT
-240 GYVLDLARR
+240 NYVLDLARR

-254 VGAPAKV
+254 TGAPAKV

-291 KRSGF
+291 QRAGF

-326 LEIVEPPVT
+326 LEIVEPAVT
-335 YLEIIKAALLPAILY
+335 YLEIIKAALLPAVLY

-358 HFSAKLASGKLA
+358 HLAAKSRRHTLG
-370 IEKSAKLA
+370 
-378 SGKLAIEKSAKLA
+378 
-391 SGKLAIEKSAKLA
+391 
-404 SGKLATEKSPKS
+404 
-416 SSHAPSAVHDPDE
+416 AVHSSKEALETP
-429 PHGDGQGTGRRKTL
+429 PTQKNKHGKFL
-443 TLQGGIFLAA
+443 TLQGVIFLAA
-453 FVTLIGFLLM
+453 FITLIGVLLM

-470 VSWSLLVIIAISLLG
+470 VSWSLLVVIAISLLN
-485 FLGRKVWRRDSTTET
+485 FLIRRIRGRHSATEQPRDSEGTPPT
-500 RIGVPDLLKG
+500 GVG
-510 VDFLISPCKRAAQS
+510 VSEEGEGTSPLRQGVNFLISPCERAAQS

-550 LPSTLLPLAATNLM
+550 LPSALLPLASTNLM

-573 TIVLGMGLPSSVC
+573 TIILGMGLPSSVC

-599 DLGIVPLAAHFFIFY
+599 DLGVVPLAAHFFIFY

-635 AGSGVMATGFAAFR
+635 AGSGIMATGFAAFR

-670 SADGGTPEV
+670 SESGGAPAV
-679 WVVFGNFSLTLVG
+679 WTVFVNFSLTLIG

-697 AAIAGYIFNRLSLLR
+697 TAIAGYIFNRLSFWM
-712 RCGLFIAAFILFFA
+712 RCILFVAALILFFA
-726 PTGMQFAWIHGI
+726 PTGMQFIWIHGI
-738 AVIASAAIFYYSW
+738 VALTSGVIFYFNFTLRSN
-751 QKKETPHE
+751 EIV
-759 KSD
+759 